1 MTGKGTFRRKTTD
14 TAALLRGDVFMD
26 VKSGKSEKTYER
38 VINYVKDEI
47 WRGNLKRGER
57 LPSERDLAELLGVS
71 RTSVR
76 EAMRTLS
83 MMGFI
88 SSVHGGGNFISC
100 DLEQNLS
107 ETLRIMMMMG
117 ETNYLQVSQLRR
129 GLESETA
136 RLAASHI
143 LPRQTAKLA
152 DLVRRMREEPNAEKG
167 SLLDQKFH
175 TLLCEA
181 AGNKLIYAIFMAMLS
196 TINDFIGTMYERIVQ
211 DDEQAEQLYLSH
223 EKLVDALGRN
233 DEADAV
239 RAIQDHFE
247 VVDTSIG
254 RL

>member
-1 MTGKGTFRRKTTD
+1 MLQGD
-14 TAALLRGDVFMD
+14 ISMDATA
-26 VKSGKSEKTYER
+26 KKSEKTYER

-71 RTSVR
+71 RNSVR

-83 MMGFI
+83 LMGFI
-88 SSVHGGGNFISC
+88 SSVHGGGNFITC

-136 RLAASHI
+136 RLAASRI

-152 DLVRRMREEPNAEKG
+152 DLVNQMREEPDDEKG

-175 TLLCEA
+175 TLLCEV
-181 AGNKLIYAIFMAMLS
+181 AGNKLIYALFMAMLS
-196 TINDFIGTMYERIVQ
+196 TINDFISIMYGRIVQ
-211 DDEQAEQLYLSH
+211 DDTQAEQLYLAH
-223 EKLVDALGRN
+223 EKLVDALSRN
-233 DEADAV
+233 DEDDAV
-239 RAIQDHFE
+239 RAIQYHFE
-247 VVDTSIG
+247 VVDASIK
-254 RL
+254 RS

>member
-1 MTGKGTFRRKTTD
+1 M
-14 TAALLRGDVFMD
+14 AA
-26 VKSGKSEKTYER
+26 KAEKTYER
-38 VINYVKDEI
+38 VIGYVKDEI

-71 RTSVR
+71 RNSVR

-83 MMGFI
+83 LMGFI

-107 ETLRIMMMMG
+107 ETLGMMMLMG

-136 RLAASHI
+136 RLAASRI

-152 DLVRRMREEPNAEKG
+152 DLARRMREEPDAEKG

-181 AGNKLIYAIFMAMLS
+181 AGNKLIYSLFMAMLS
-196 TINDFIGTMYERIVQ
+196 TINDFISIMYGRIVQ
-211 DDEQAEQLYLSH
+211 NEAQADLLYLAH
-223 EKLVDALGRN
+223 ERVVDALSRN
-233 DEADAV
+233 DEKAAV

-247 VVDTSIG
+247 IVDASIEC
-254 RL
+254 L